1 MTLTAKELA
10 ERIGGA
16 VEGDPSAQISAVAGL
31 EEARSGDLSFC
42 KDPKYAKA
50 VSATRATAILLPE
63 SWNAPHPC
71 AASIRVPS
79 PDEAC
84 MAAAAIF
91 APPAPVRSPGIH
103 PTAVVAENVKIGR
116 NVHIGA
122 CTVIESGAEIGDGS
136 TIEAQVYIGENCRIG
151 EGCHIYPQVTLREGS
166 VLGARVILHCGVRI
180 GGDGYGYTH
189 SVSEDGK
196 ISISKIPQL
205 GIVEICDD
213 VEIGSNT
220 TIDRARLGRTRI
232 GPCTKI
238 DNLVQVAHNV
248 QIGSC
253 SGLIAQSGVAG
264 SAHIGNGVLVWA
276 QAGVSGHIHVN
287 DRAQIGPQA
296 GVPQDVPAGAYVIG
310 TPAGSLRD
318 VAAISLAP
326 KMISKLRAEIKEI
339 KKKIGD

>member
-1 MTLTAKELA
+1 MTLSAEELA
-10 ERIGGA
+10 ARIGGA
-16 VEGDPSAQISAVAGL
+16 VEGDGSTTVSAVAGL
-31 EEARSGDLSFC
+31 EEAREGDLSFC

-50 VSATRATAILLPE
+50 VALTKASAILLPDTW
-63 SWNAPHPC
+63 SAPFPC
-71 AASIRVPS
+71 RAAIRVAS

-84 MAAAAIF
+84 MAAAALF
-91 APPAPVRSPGIH
+91 APPAPVRAPGIH
-103 PTAVVAENVKIGR
+103 PTASIGENVSIGR
-116 NVHIGA
+116 DVHIGA
-122 CTVIESGAEIGDGS
+122 YTVIESGAAIGDGCVV
-136 TIEAQVYIGENCRIG
+136 EAQVYIGENCRLG
-151 EGCHIYPQVTLREGS
+151 ECCHIYPQVTLREGS
-166 VLGARVILHCGVRI
+166 VLGKRVILHCGVRI

-189 SVSEDGK
+189 EVRPDGS

-232 GPCTKI
+232 GACTKI

-276 QAGVSGHIHVN
+276 QAGISGHIHVN

-296 GVPQDVPAGAYVIG
+296 GVPQDVPSGAYVIG

-318 VAAISLAP
+318 VAAIALAP
-326 KMISKLRAEIKEI
+326 KAISKLRAEIREI
-339 KKKIGD
+339 KKKLG